1 MMLLGPSAPGFGHK
15 LISQPSAAP
24 RSSPPGAPCHRAQGE
39 WLEDALRFSREQ
51 GLLSG
56 KPPAPDFCSIWD
68 LSAWSR
74 TVMTAP
80 MTGLKPVPAGGKL
93 TISRCSSAHREE
105 QPASWLVNR

>member
-1 MMLLGPSAPGFGHK
+1 MLLGPSAPGFGHK
-15 LISQPSAAP
+15 VISQLSAAP
-24 RSSPPGAPCHRAQGE
+24 CSSPPGAPCHRTQGKC
-39 WLEDALRFSREQ
+39 LEDALRFSMEL

-74 TVMTAP
+74 TVMMAP
-80 MTGLKPVPAGGKL
+80 MTGLKPVPAGGKF
-93 TISRCSSAHREE
+93 TITRCSSPHREE

>member
-1 MMLLGPSAPGFGHK
+1 MLLGPSAPGFGHK
-15 LISQPSAAP
+15 VISQPSAAP
-24 RSSPPGAPCHRAQGE
+24 RSSPPGAPCHRTQGE

-56 KPPAPDFCSIWD
+56 KPPAPDSCSIWD

-93 TISRCSSAHREE
+93 TIIHCSSPH
-105 QPASWLVNR
+105 W